1 MATTEFTEN
10 LIPLTTTDKATCS
23 LWKLETATSQPHKN
37 IFLTHG
43 TYSDKR
49 SISGIAKYLAKAG
62 YTCWLMEWRAHGASP
77 TTHTLYNYETIGLQ
91 EVKAVLDYL
100 FLQLQLEHIDTV
112 QHSAGGILQTMC
124 LIRYPQYIS
133 KIKRS
138 VFFGSQAFAVGNSGW
153 KKIQLVGAK
162 IATKLMGGSAGQ
174 KAGKPHDE
182 SYYMMKQWFDWNIQG
197 NFLGHD
203 GLNYQQKMPTVT
215 IPTLQIAASGDT
227 FVAPRYACQAFLDA
241 FKNPENKLL
250 YVSKKTGY
258 AEDYTHSRM
267 VLSRNAE
274 KEIYPQV
281 LEWLKVGCS
290 K

>member
-1 MATTEFTEN
+1 MSELAFTEI
-10 LIPLTTTDKATCS
+10 LIPLSTSDGATCS
-23 LWKLETATSQPHKN
+23 LWKLLTNNSQSNQN

-77 TTHTLYNYETIGLQ
+77 TTDTIYDYETIGLQ
-91 EVKAVLDYL
+91 EVKVVFDY
-100 FLQLQLEHIDTV
+100 FFQELQLEHIHTV

-124 LIRYPQYIS
+124 LIRNPQYIS
-133 KIKRS
+133 KIKCS
-138 VFFGSQAFAVGNSGW
+138 VFFGSQAFSVGNNRW
-153 KKIQLVGAK
+153 KKLQLIAAK
-162 IATKLMGGSAGQ
+162 IATKVMGGSAGQ
-174 KAGKPHDE
+174 KTGKPHDE

-197 NFLGHD
+197 EFLGRD
-203 GLNYQQKMPTVT
+203 GLDYQQQMPKIS
-215 IPTLQIAASGDT
+215 IPILQIAAAGDT
-227 FVAPRYACQAFLDA
+227 FVAPRYACQVFIDA
-241 FKNPENKLL
+241 FENPQNELL
-250 YVSKKTGY
+250 YVGKNTGY

-281 LEWLKVGCS
+281 LDWLREEK
-290 K
+290 